1 MSSVPVVAVLSV
13 EFAVA
18 LLSCDIRSKLSSD
31 TDAWIAHL
39 PFIIIATVTLVRSRI
54 EATYSLSLLA
64 FILQSAP
71 VEVGPD
77 WLGVVTRTRRS

>member
-13 EFAVA
+13 EFTVA
-18 LLSCDIRSKLSSD
+18 LLSRDIRSKLSSD

-39 PFIIIATVTLVRSRI
+39 LFIIIATVTLVRSRI
-54 EATYSLSLLA
+54 EATHSLSLLA

-71 VEVGPD
+71 VVVGPD
-77 WLGVVTRTRRS
+77 WLGVVTRTGRS